1 MVCKEDFQKLMNIYQ
16 EEKMK
21 HKIVAQPN
29 YLEVIIRK
37 IWIFFSLFSQLPKKH
52 SNPKKSNYKENLMDV
67 IDWSNLFV

>member
-37 IWIFFSLFSQLPKKH
+37 I
-52 SNPKKSNYKENLMDV
+52 
-67 IDWSNLFV
+67 